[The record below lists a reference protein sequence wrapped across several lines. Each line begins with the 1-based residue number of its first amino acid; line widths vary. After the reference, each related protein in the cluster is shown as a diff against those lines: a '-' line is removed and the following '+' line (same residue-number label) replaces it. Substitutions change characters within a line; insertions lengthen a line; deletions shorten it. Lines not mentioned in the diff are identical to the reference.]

1 MLTVPNGEVSGRG
14 EPVLAAG
21 NHLCRNVYD
30 LVALVVTTA
39 LVLPVRMVARLWRLP
54 SAGPIT
60 ACAAVHASLGLFI
73 RPDLPCVIISTCA
86 LWFRVLAF
94 PNLTPS
100 ARPPCLLTITFSCFV
115 LGGTPYFSILDIS
128 PLQNDIPIY
137 QQDERGAH
145 RSSRQIIQID
155 HLVSSISRDGI

>member
-86 LWFRVLAF
+86 LWLISCSGISNFVPLSEAALLAYNHF
-94 PNLTPS
+94 LLLCVGWYPLFFNLGYIPS
-100 ARPPCLLTITFSCFV
+100 A
-115 LGGTPYFSILDIS
+115 
-128 PLQNDIPIY
+128 
-137 QQDERGAH
+137 ERYP
-145 RSSRQIIQID
+145 
-155 HLVSSISRDGI
+155 HLSAR